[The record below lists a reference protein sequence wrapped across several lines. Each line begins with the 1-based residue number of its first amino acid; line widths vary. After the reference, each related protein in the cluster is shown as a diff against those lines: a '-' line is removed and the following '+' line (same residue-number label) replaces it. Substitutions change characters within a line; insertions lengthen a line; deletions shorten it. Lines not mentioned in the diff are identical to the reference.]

1 MLLFLTPNMAGVT
14 SRANQQFRELPGIQY
29 IFPLDHV
36 SKPGKF
42 QRGIINP
49 HLFKSICFQCGP
61 TQPQK
66 CS

>member
-1 MLLFLTPNMAGVT
+1 MEFFCNAL
-14 SRANQQFRELPGIQY
+14 ELQAAQKFQNIPGIAGNS
-29 IFPLDHV
+29 IHFPLDHV
-36 SKPGKF
+36 NKPGKF

-66 CS
+66 CP